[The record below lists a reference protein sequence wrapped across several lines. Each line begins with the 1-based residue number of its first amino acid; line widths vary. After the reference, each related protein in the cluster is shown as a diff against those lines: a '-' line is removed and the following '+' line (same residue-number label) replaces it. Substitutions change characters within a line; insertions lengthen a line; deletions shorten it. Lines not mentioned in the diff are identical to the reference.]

1 MASAVCVSYRDTR
14 ILGGSDVVTRRRW
27 GEERV
32 TAAARSSL
40 GRCGFTVKDDFM
52 AFTAQTFRRV
62 LGRKPSS
69 PANLQAIRDIMIE
82 NLSTMKAHFDNDTM
96 PVILDIFKVE

>member
-1 MASAVCVSYRDTR
+1 
-14 ILGGSDVVTRRRW
+14 
-27 GEERV
+27 
-32 TAAARSSL
+32 
-40 GRCGFTVKDDFM
+40 M

-96 PVILDIFKVE
+96 TVILDIFKVE